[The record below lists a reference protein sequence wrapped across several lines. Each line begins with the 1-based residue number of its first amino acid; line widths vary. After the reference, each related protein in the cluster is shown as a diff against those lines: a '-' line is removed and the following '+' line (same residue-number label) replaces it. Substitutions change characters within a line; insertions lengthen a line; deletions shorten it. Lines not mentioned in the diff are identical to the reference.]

1 MFSCS
6 LGVQHVVHEFPQVVA
21 GFRLVVVDLSVFALG
36 GGPGVPAVGA
46 VEDVAVLFSFKRR
59 FVRFVL
65 FQAVEVFQEQ
75 QPRGLFG
82 VVQFGGAAGFFSED
96 IVDVFEGLLERG
108 HGLGWPSWWCVLL
121 NHRRGDSVH
130 PSTDS
135 GRTESISWFVPYSMR
150 GICDE
155 CWCRMGVGLAR
166 SAIMLNRA
174 SNVNS
179 SPSMPKRQQ

>member
-6 LGVQHVVHEFPQVVA
+6 LGEQHIVHEFPQVVA
-21 GFRLVVVDLSVFALG
+21 GLGLVVVDLAIFALG

-46 VEDVAVLFSFKRR
+46 VKDVAVLFSFKGG
-59 FVRFVL
+59 FVGLVL
-65 FQAVEVFQEQ
+65 FQAVEVFQEEQ
-75 QPRGLFG
+75 LGSLFG
-82 VVQFGGAAGFFSED
+82 VVQLGGAGGLFPED

-121 NHRRGDSVH
+121 RHRRVDSVH

-155 CWCRMGVGLAR
+155 C
-166 SAIMLNRA
+166 
-174 SNVNS
+174 
-179 SPSMPKRQQ
+179 